1 MARLK
6 LNVIEKKFT
15 NLSLTQ
21 KWLFMLV
28 IGAFL
33 LIVKIFCMELLFTD
47 ISYNNSEELLAA
59 ISNYHLWADL
69 LFYLFFIAALYCGV
83 LAMKKQS
90 QVMEQDLSQAIRK
103 GTLDQNAEFSSKDEL
118 GSVARMVCNETSKIQ
133 QRFETQGKSALELN
147 ELADHLS
154 ICMEIITDAVGEEFE
169 QIEQL
174 ATAMNEMTATVKEV
188 ANNAG
193 SASSSTTEA
202 SEVAQEG
209 RQFVDA
215 TISTINSLSGN
226 IGASADAVS
235 SVETKVEGIGSV
247 VDTIRSIS
255 DQTNLLALNAAIEA
269 ARAGEAGRGFA
280 VVADEVR
287 NLAKRTQDST
297 VEIQGMIEQLQVSAQ
312 DAVSLM
318 GKSVRDADMSVDQV
332 TQAGTQL
339 AGIVEKVQHISDMN
353 YQIASA
359 ADEQT
364 TVAGEIN
371 ESLDQV
377 KEVVE
382 GSVTVIKEVTEMA
395 ETIGE
400 RVQVLNKPVDA

>member
-6 LNVIEKKFT
+6 LNAIEKKFI

-28 IGAFL
+28 IGALL
-33 LIVKIFCMELLFTD
+33 LIIKTACMGLLFTD
-47 ISYNNSEELLAA
+47 MSYNNSEELLAS
-59 ISNYHLWADL
+59 ISNNHLWADL
-69 LFYLFFIAALYCGV
+69 IFYLLFVAALYWGFF
-83 LAMKKQS
+83 AMKKQS
-90 QVMEQDLSQAIRK
+90 QVMEQGLSQAIRE
-103 GTLDQNAEFSSKDEL
+103 GALEANAEFVSKDEL
-118 GSVARMVCNETSKIQ
+118 GSVARMVCNETGKIQ
-133 QRFETQGKSALELN
+133 EKFKTQGKSALELN
-147 ELADHLS
+147 ELSDQLL
-154 ICMEIITDAVGEEFE
+154 ICMEIINDAIGEEFE
-169 QIEQL
+169 QIELL

-209 RQFVDA
+209 SQFVDA
-215 TISTINSLSGN
+215 TISTINSLSSN
-226 IGASADAVS
+226 IGASADAVN
-235 SVETKVEGIGSV
+235 SVEIKVEGIGSV

-297 VEIQGMIEQLQVSAQ
+297 VEIQGMIEQLQASAE

-318 GKSVRDADMSVDQV
+318 GKSVRDADIGVEQV

-364 TVAGEIN
+364 TVAGDIN
-371 ESLDQV
+371 KNLDQV

-382 GSVTVIKEVTEMA
+382 GSVTVLKEVTDMA
-395 ETIGE
+395 ETISGH
-400 RVQVLNKPVDA
+400 VQKLNQ